1 MVLWY
6 CMALYW
12 RGFGSKIKKS
22 IKSVMISEKKM
33 PKIFSTIVLKY
44 QFLERDGGL
53 WQIVR
58 KYLSEYICLDF

>member
-33 PKIFSTIVLKY
+33 PKIFSTIELKY

-53 WQIVR
+53 W
-58 KYLSEYICLDF
+58 